1 MAAFTPLEHAALVA
15 ILAEGP
21 KDRAVIERQL
31 LHSNVVSRQNTG
43 GGFFAD
49 LKVDLAAGAIEKK
62 TAALGENVW
71 IGIDGLELGL
81 GMILHFKDGRAS
93 LLEGYAVGPEDT
105 SAVDFAHAR
114 YAVLPEPGPL
124 PVNGT

>member
-1 MAAFTPLEHAALVA
+1 MTTFTPLEYAALAA
-15 ILAEGP
+15 ILAERP
-21 KDRAVIERQL
+21 EYRATIEHQL

-43 GGFFAD
+43 GGFFTD
-49 LKVDLAAGAIEKK
+49 LKVDPVAAAIEEK
-62 TAALGENVW
+62 TAPLGDNVW

-105 SAVDFAHAR
+105 STMDFAHAR
-114 YAVLPEPGPL
+114 YAILSEPGPL
-124 PVNGT
+124 PVYGS

>member
-1 MAAFTPLEHAALVA
+1 MTTFTPLEHAALVA

-21 KDRAVIERQL
+21 KDRAVIEHQL

-49 LKVDLAAGAIEKK
+49 LKVDPSAGAIEKK

-81 GMILHFKDGRAS
+81 GMILHFEDGRAS

-105 SAVDFAHAR
+105 SSVDFAHAR
-114 YAVLPEPGPL
+114 YAVLSEPGPL
-124 PVNGT
+124 PVNGS

>member
-1 MAAFTPLEHAALVA
+1 MTTFTPLEHAALAA

-21 KDRAVIERQL
+21 KDRAAIEHQL
-31 LHSNVVSRQNTG
+31 VHSHVRSRQNTG
-43 GGFFAD
+43 GGFFTD
-49 LKVDLAAGAIEKK
+49 LKVDPAAGAIEKK
-62 TAALGENVW
+62 TAPLGNNVW

-105 SAVDFAHAR
+105 SAMDFAHAR
-114 YAVLPEPGPL
+114 YAILSEPGPL
-124 PVNGT
+124 PVNGS